1 MYTAIIIEPR
11 CHYALSYVLENF
23 VKNLSDEWDIIVFHG
38 TKNIDFI
45 NNILNKKLKKYRD
58 RFTLVKMNLSN
69 MNIQNYNDL
78 FYGKILIDKKTIYDY
93 IPTETFLVFQTDTLI
108 LNKNLLNQ
116 FLKYDYVGAPWNLKN
131 KTKVD
136 NQHKNINEYNRIGNG
151 GLSLRKKSKMLE
163 ILEKNKK
170 IKDGI
175 NEDVYFCCPTNVS
188 IYKPSFKKAKLF
200 SVETVFSKKS
210 FGCHKAWNYN
220 DEGTYFKLYPEVKK
234 LYELN
239 KKYNKTHKHPRD
251 NLKKVNKTLKN
262 KK

>member
-1 MYTAIIIEPR
+1 MYTAIIVEPR
-11 CHYALSYVLENF
+11 CHYALGYVLENF
-23 VKNLSDEWDIIVFHG
+23 VKNLSHEWDIIIFHG
-38 TKNIDFI
+38 TKNIDYI
-45 NNILNKKLKKYRD
+45 RNILDKKLKKYRD

-78 FYGKILIDKKTIYDY
+78 FYAKLLIDNKTLYDY

-131 KTKVD
+131 KIRIDKEQ
-136 NQHKNINEYNRIGNG
+136 NNINEHNRIGNG

-163 ILEKNKK
+163 IIKKNKNTTE
-170 IKDGI
+170 IH
-175 NEDVYFCCPTNVS
+175 EDVYFCCPKNVS
-188 IYKPSFKKAKLF
+188 VYKPSFKKAKLF
-200 SVETVFSKKS
+200 SVEHIFSKKS
-210 FGCHKAWNYN
+210 FGCHNPWSYI
-220 DEGTYFKLYPEVKK
+220 DEEPYFKLYPEVKK

-239 KKYNKTHKHPRD
+239 KKYNKTHKHPGHEF
-251 NLKKVNKTLKN
+251 KKVNKTLKN